1 MKKRFPQKSLEARVL
16 GSILSYNL
24 IQSKDHVIAAVSG
37 GADSICLL
45 HLLSDLKEELKITLS
60 ACHFNHKLRGK
71 ESDKDQKFVED
82 LCKEKGIALI
92 LGEGGKSED
101 LKSEEKARNARY
113 RFFKKLAGEKRGV
126 KIALGH
132 NSNDLSETLLFR
144 LVRGSGMLGLSG
156 IPACRENF
164 IRPLLY
170 IPRTEIERYL
180 KNHDLRFKTDRT
192 NFETKYS
199 RNLIRL
205 KVLPELAKINPSV
218 VSTIAQESKNISQDL
233 AYLRKMARNSFE
245 KIVILENQD
254 KIVLDQKKWLKLD
267 PSLQRN
273 TIILAIEKIGSK
285 TDITSVQIEEVLSLI
300 FKNIGK
306 KYKSLPHSLRVTLEG
321 GKISCTRN

>member
-16 GSILSYNL
+16 GSILSYQL
-24 IQSKDHVIAAVSG
+24 IQSTDHIIVAVSG
-37 GADSICLL
+37 GADSVCLL
-45 HLLSDLKEELKITLS
+45 HLLNNLKDELKITLS

-92 LGEGGKSED
+92 LGEGEKGED
-101 LKSEEKARNARY
+101 LKSEEKARDARY
-113 RFFKKLAGEKRGV
+113 RFFKKLIGEKRGV

-132 NSNDLSETLLFR
+132 NSNDLSETLIFR
-144 LVRGSGMLGLSG
+144 LARGSGMLGLSG
-156 IPACRENF
+156 IPISRENF

-170 IPRTEIERYL
+170 IPRMEIEKFL
-180 KNHDLRFKTDRT
+180 KNHDLGFKTDRT

-205 KVLPELAKINPSV
+205 KVLPVLAEINLSV
-218 VSTIAQESKNISQDL
+218 VSTIAQESKNISQDIT
-233 AYLRKMARNSFE
+233 YLRKMAEESFE
-245 KIVILENQD
+245 KIAILENQN

-273 TIILAIEKIGSK
+273 TIILAIEKISSK

-300 FKNIGK
+300 SRNIGK
-306 KYKSLPHSLRVTLEG
+306 KYKSLPHSLRVTLQN
-321 GKISCTRN
+321 GKISCARN